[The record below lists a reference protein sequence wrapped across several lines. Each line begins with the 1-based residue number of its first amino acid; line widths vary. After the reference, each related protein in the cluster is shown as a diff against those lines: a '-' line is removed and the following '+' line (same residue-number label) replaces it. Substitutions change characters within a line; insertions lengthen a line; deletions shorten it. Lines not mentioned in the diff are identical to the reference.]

1 MTSFNSSTLR
11 LPDFL
16 LMVSVA
22 TSISSDSDLRILII
36 TSSSENIPGPVNV
49 IHVADAKYKSSN
61 SNKYMLKPAVTR
73 A

>member
-1 MTSFNSSTLR
+1 
-11 LPDFL
+11 
-16 LMVSVA
+16 MVSVA

-36 TSSSENIPGPVNV
+36 TSSSENIPGPVKV
-49 IHVADAKYKSSN
+49 MQVADAKYKSNN